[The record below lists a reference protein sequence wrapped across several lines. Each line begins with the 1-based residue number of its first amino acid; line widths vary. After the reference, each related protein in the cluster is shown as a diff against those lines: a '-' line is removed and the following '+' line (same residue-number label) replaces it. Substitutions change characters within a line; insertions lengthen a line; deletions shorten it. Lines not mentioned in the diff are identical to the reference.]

1 MISKIK
7 YSAPVRLLLKLK
19 AQPTGSTVFEFP
31 PIRKAHYM
39 SLLLGASIL
48 AVNFYSGILCTKIR
62 GKTFGKNLAVIQ
74 DKYGE
79 SHKKAFGDDTK
90 INKYGY
96 PDMGNNLY
104 S

>member
-1 MISKIK
+1 MISKIV
-7 YSAPVRLLLKLK
+7 YSAPARLFLKLK
-19 AQPTGSTVFEFP
+19 AQPTGSTVFDMP

-39 SLLLGASIL
+39 SLLLGSGIL
-48 AVNFYSGILCTKIR
+48 ALNFYSGIQCTKIR
-62 GKTFGKNLAVIQ
+62 EKTFGKNLAVIE